1 MHVVLNKMPQ
11 QIRIDC
17 YKIYYKLNFFDHT
30 KKKNHNSNITSVS
43 KKHQQLF
50 LCIFKLIILK
60 VQSEIASNHHCSVLI
75 FLINM
80 SYWGDYCVGG
90 SQRTCKLY
98 TNVSQRIQTQTLW
111 CVRQRK
117 PLDHAAAQPPT
128 TKNLL
133 TLPVLL
139 QIKALLLLDGLLWN
153 WVHFPLM
160 MKCNHFIDNA
170 TFHLVWIWISNVF
183 YDWGEKSDY
192 RQLHF

>member
-1 MHVVLNKMPQ
+1 MWSRIKCLNRLGLIAIKSTTSW
-11 QIRIDC
+11 D
-17 YKIYYKLNFFDHT
+17 FFDHT
-30 KKKNHNSNITSVS
+30 KKKKITIAILLQYLKSINSFSCV
-43 KKHQQLF
+43 F
-50 LCIFKLIILK
+50 FKLIILK
-60 VQSEIASNHHCSVLI
+60 VQSEIASNHHCSVFI
-75 FLINM
+75 FLISM

-117 PLDHAAAQPPT
+117 PLDHAAAQPPK
-128 TKNLL
+128 TKNPL

-183 YDWGEKSDY
+183 YDWGKKSDY
-192 RQLHF
+192 PQLHF